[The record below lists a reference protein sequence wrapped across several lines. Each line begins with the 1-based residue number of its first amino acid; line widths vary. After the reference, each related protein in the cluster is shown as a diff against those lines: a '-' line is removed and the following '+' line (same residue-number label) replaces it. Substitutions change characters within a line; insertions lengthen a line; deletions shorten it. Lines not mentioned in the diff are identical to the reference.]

1 MRLEIHVRPNAAQ
14 TVVGGTY
21 DGALLV
27 RVTERAERGRATDA
41 ALGAV
46 ADALAIP
53 RSAVVLIRGAT
64 SHRKLIE
71 VSVPEP
77 KQQPVNKRIL
87 RLRGDGDEPE
97 ERQVGN

>member
-1 MRLEIHVRPNAAQ
+1 MRVEIHVRPNATK

-21 DGALLV
+21 NGALLV

-46 ADALAIP
+46 ANALAVS

-64 SHRKLIE
+64 GHRKLIE
-71 VSVPEP
+71 VSVPES
-77 KQQPVNKRIL
+77 KQQPVNERIL
-87 RLRGDGDEPE
+87 QLRGDGDRPE
-97 ERQVGN
+97 ERQVEK